1 LRFQRER
8 QSQAK
13 TNPSVSI
20 LKPLHGS
27 EPGLFPRLAVLC
39 DQDYAQEIQIVCGTQ
54 AAADPA
60 LHVVG
65 LLKRRYPKTQIDVVV
80 DERSHGTNR
89 KISNLVNMEALP
101 RHDLIILSDSDILV
115 DEQFISRV
123 AAEMEDLGPGV
134 LSCANYGLA
143 AGGTSRSERQSH
155 ASAP

>member
-1 LRFQRER
+1 V
-8 QSQAK
+8 
-13 TNPSVSI
+13 SV

-89 KISNLVNMEALP
+89 KISNLRPCNLLLMANRMPALFRTREIGRQPSPQSRGSTADLFALP
-101 RHDLIILSDSDILV
+101 LV
-115 DEQFISRV
+115 PATLMEL
-123 AAEMEDLGPGV
+123 AEGC
-134 LSCANYGLA
+134 SH
-143 AGGTSRSERQSH
+143 SE
-155 ASAP
+155 